1 MRTDDYVIHIVEDD
15 AVLRRTLELLVCS
28 AGFPA
33 ETYAT
38 ASAFLAVDLNCSQG
52 CVLLD
57 ICMPGM
63 DGLKLL
69 ELLAQSRAAMPVVMM
84 SGHGDIG
91 IAVKAMKLGAVEF
104 LEKPFSDT
112 SLFEAISASQERSTT
127 RHSAARPG
135 DNEAAAAISRL
146 ELLSRRE
153 YEILAGL
160 AAGQQNKA
168 IAHDLGISIRTAEVH
183 RARMLRRLN
192 VHSLAEAVRLYV
204 LAGA

>member
-1 MRTDDYVIHIVEDD
+1 MRTDDYVIHIIDDD
-15 AVLRRTLELLVCS
+15 AAVRRTLELLVRS
-28 AGFPA
+28 AGYPA

-38 ASAFLAVDLNCSQG
+38 ASAYLGSDPKCTEG

-63 DGLKLL
+63 DGLRLL
-69 ELLAQSRAAMPVVMM
+69 EVLAQSRPTMPVVMM
-84 SGHGDIG
+84 TGHGDVG
-91 IAVKAMKLGAVEF
+91 TAVKAMKLGAVEF

-112 SLFEAISASQERSTT
+112 SLFEAISASRERSAT
-127 RHSAARPG
+127 RHADG
-135 DNEAAAAISRL
+135 EAAAAASRL
-146 ELLSRRE
+146 ESLSRRE
-153 YEILAGL
+153 REILARL

-168 IAHDLGISIRTAEVH
+168 IAYDLGISVRTAEVH

-192 VHSLAEAVRLYV
+192 VRTLAEAVRLHV